1 MNQKNLQNTKKEII
15 IKVSLLEAAMILKLR
30 KYNYGEFRIIKM
42 NGNPTRIVL
51 EGSEMLKASDGKALA
66 LDTDKSFI
74 L

>member
-15 IKVSLLEAAMILKLR
+15 IKVSLLEASMILKLR
-30 KYNYGEFRIIKM
+30 KYNYGEFKIIKM

-51 EGSEMLKASDGKALA
+51 EGSEMLKASDGMALS
-66 LDTDKSFI
+66 LDTDKSSM

>member
-30 KYNYGEFRIIKM
+30 KYNYGEFKIIKM

-51 EGSEMLKASDGKALA
+51 EGSEMLKASDGMALS
-66 LDTDKSFI
+66 LDTDKSSM

>member
-30 KYNYGEFRIIKM
+30 KYNYGEFKIIKM

-51 EGSEMLKASDGKALA
+51 EGSEMLKASDGMALS
-66 LDTDKSFI
+66 LDTNKSSM

>member
-30 KYNYGEFRIIKM
+30 KYNYGEFKIIKM

-51 EGSEMLKASDGKALA
+51 EGSEMLKASDGMALA
-66 LDTDKSFI
+66 LDTDKSSM

>member
-30 KYNYGEFRIIKM
+30 KYNYGEFKIIKM

-51 EGSEMLKASDGKALA
+51 EGSEMLKASDGMALS
-66 LDTDKSFI
+66 LDTDKSFM

>member
-30 KYNYGEFRIIKM
+30 KYNYGEFKIIKM

-51 EGSEMLKASDGKALA
+51 EGSEMLKASDGMVLS
-66 LDTDKSFI
+66 LDIDKSSM

>member
-30 KYNYGEFRIIKM
+30 KYNYGEFKIIKM

-51 EGSEMLKASDGKALA
+51 EGSEMLKASDGMVLS
-66 LDTDKSFI
+66 LDTDKSSM